1 MSAWVAAIRPGFASL
16 LDNFLDRKPYSTG
29 VDELDNLLSDS
40 FHYMLY
46 QESIMKYLVFLGIEE
61 KETYDIVKKIAKK
74 KFTDQELSE
83 LKNKLQAGWLKQVGS
98 IDGFD
103 KTWQVVQDAA
113 HYSFNASHSLSVAID
128 SLYGAYLKSHY
139 PLEYF
144 TVALSMY
151 HNDLPRTSNLI
162 KELSYFNIELLPIC
176 FGKSKADYTMDKKTN
191 SIYKG
196 VASIKFC
203 NEKVA
208 YELYQLS
215 KNQYSSFV
223 DLLAD
228 IQGKTSVTSR
238 QLIILT
244 GLNFFKEFGKN
255 KYLLNVIKIYNKFK
269 TCKQINKTK
278 LEELGISEYLISK
291 YAGKETKALYKEID
305 NKGLIKE
312 MISHLEDKAMGIVEH
327 IHFEKEYLEYIT
339 YTNEK
344 ADEKYYIVVDFIQN
358 KNVLKPRLTVRN
370 VKTGE
375 EIKTRIKQGQIFRE
389 APFGLYS
396 ILKIS
401 SFSKEFKRKPI
412 NGVWVETEELEDV
425 LSEYE
430 VVR

>member
-1 MSAWVAAIRPGFASL
+1 
-16 LDNFLDRKPYSTG
+16 
-29 VDELDNLLSDS
+29 
-40 FHYMLY
+40 
-46 QESIMKYLVFLGIEE
+46 
-61 KETYDIVKKIAKK
+61 
-74 KFTDQELSE
+74 
-83 LKNKLQAGWLKQVGS
+83 
-98 IDGFD
+98 
-103 KTWQVVQDAA
+103 
-113 HYSFNASHSLSVAID
+113 
-128 SLYGAYLKSHY
+128 
-139 PLEYF
+139 
-144 TVALSMY
+144 MY